1 MTPRSPATLRQIAEL
16 TGLSRMAVSVALR
29 GKPGVSDSTRRKVEF
44 VAAELG
50 FVPDPEVS
58 KFLSRI
64 RTKQSGN
71 GPRACL
77 ALLTSGACL
86 GAWRQ
91 FATERRYVEGAE
103 QRALAYGYR
112 LEEFWMDD
120 PALSPSRFSSILWSR
135 GIEGV
140 VVAPVQGRL
149 SEKSRCLNGFD
160 FARFSCVEISETVE
174 TPDLDRAIHDQFT
187 SMRRCL
193 SELDTLGYQRVGLV
207 LERALDLRANGR
219 WTAALLERRLRTSLP
234 PPLILEEANAV
245 RFSRWFERHQP
256 DAIVSVDGFALRLMK
271 EAGIRTPRDV
281 AYASLDLDG
290 EEGRGAFAGIDQNSS
305 LVGAAAIDVLV
316 ASIQRG
322 SCGIPEKPIRME
334 IEGTWIGGPSAPNI
348 KSGGLR
354 KPKAALSPTA
364 R

>member
-1 MTPRSPATLRQIAEL
+1 MNPHSPATLRQIAEL
-16 TGLSRMAVSVALR
+16 TGLSRMAVSIALR
-29 GKPGVSDSTRRKVEF
+29 GKPGVSESTRQKVER

-64 RTKQSGN
+64 RTKHSGA

-77 ALLTSGACL
+77 ALLTSGGCP

-91 FATERRYVEGAE
+91 FETERRYVEGAE
-103 QRALAYGYR
+103 KRALEYGYR

-120 PALSPSRFSSILWSR
+120 PALSPSRFSSILWNR

-149 SEKSRCLNGFD
+149 SEKSRTLTGFD
-160 FARFSCVEISETVE
+160 FSRFSCVEISETVE
-174 TPDLDRAIHDQFT
+174 TPDLDRATHDQFT

-193 SELDTLGYQRVGLV
+193 AELKALGYQRIGLV

-219 WTAALLERRLRTSLP
+219 WTAAVLEHRLWHPLP
-234 PPLILEEANAV
+234 PPLILEEPCV
-245 RFSRWFERHQP
+245 RQFSRWHERFRP
-256 DAIVSVDGFALRLMK
+256 DAIVSVDGFALRLVR
-271 EAGIRTPRDV
+271 EAGLRVPHDV

-290 EEGRGAFAGIDQNSS
+290 ENEGRERFAGIDQNSN

-334 IEGTWIGGPSAPNI
+334 IEGTWIGGPSAP
-348 KSGGLR
+348 KQKLRSLR
-354 KPKAALSPTA
+354 KPKAVL
-364 R
+364 